1 MELPDGRFVSLTLT
15 QSPASAAAAAA
26 AARSTAGCALRS
38 IASCT
43 ARAVSFVF
51 CWWLNSS
58 SSKWV
63 KNVISLVF

>member
-15 QSPASAAAAAA
+15 QSPASAAAAA

-51 CWWLNSS
+51 FGWLNSS